1 MFSWAYVNVL
11 KRIEPPAGLRIFGY
25 NSGTAPLNKEKKKF
39 EILSRPSLTFAYD
52 GRPVLAEEKKVPY
65 GWETVGSCKTCQK
78 SEIHSKEYCCP

>member
-11 KRIEPPAGLRIFGY
+11 KRIKPPAGLRIFGY

-52 GRPVLAEEKKVPY
+52 GRPVLAEEKSALWMRDSWFVQNNLKFD
-65 GWETVGSCKTCQK
+65 
-78 SEIHSKEYCCP
+78 IHLKQFECP